1 MQFKSLLLLTGATI
15 LSPFLVQAQTFTD
28 CNPLNKTCPNDPALG
43 TNHTFVFNTSSTV
56 TDYFN
61 ITAGSLTYGD
71 NGAEFTINKQGESPT
86 IQSKF
91 YIFFGQVSV
100 IMRAASGVGI
110 VSSIVLESDDLD
122 EVDWEWIGG
131 NNTHAETNYFGKGNT
146 TAYDRAIW
154 YPTPADPRENF
165 YNYTVDWTAERIEW
179 WIDDSLVRTL
189 KYEDALNGQN
199 FPQTP
204 MTVRLG
210 IWSGGDPKGN
220 NKGTIEWAGGETDFS
235 KVPFTMYVKS
245 ATIQDYSTG
254 SAYEWGDKSGSWQS
268 IKVISGNS
276 TIADTI
282 TKNSTPTLSLGEKW
296 GNLSSTTKLA
306 VYCGGGAAAA
316 AVVSAFLFTFFRQRR
331 NGRLEREAYNQL
343 IEKQQ
348 QDAYADQ
355 MELHNKGLGGFDQNS
370 YATQGDDALGGWSNN
385 HGTGYVGP
393 IGSASSMAMGANG
406 SGSPVVVQ
414 AAEHG
419 PRSPNMVVH
428 DEEMNPQTAEFN
440 MKPRF
445 GANSNG
451 GSYMRM

>member
-1 MQFKSLLLLTGATI
+1 MQFKSLVLLAGATI
-15 LSPFLVQAQTFTD
+15 LSPFLVHAQTFTD
-28 CNPLNKTCPNDPALG
+28 CNPLNETCPNDPALG

-71 NGAEFTINKQGESPT
+71 NGAEFTIAKQGESPT

-91 YIFFGQVSV
+91 YIFFGH
-100 IMRAASGVGI
+100 
-110 VSSIVLESDDLD
+110 SILTI
-122 EVDWEWIGG
+122 WMKWIGNG
-131 NNTHAETNYFGKGNT
+131 SEVTTLMPRPNYFGKGNT

-154 YPTPADPRENF
+154 YPTPADPTANF

-179 WIDDSLVRTL
+179 WIDDNLVRTL

-220 NKGTIEWAGGETDFS
+220 NKGTIEWLVETDFS

-316 AVVSAFLFTFFRQRR
+316 AVVSAFLFTFLRQRR

-370 YATQGDDALGGWSNN
+370 YATQGDDASGSWNNN

-393 IGSASSMAMGANG
+393 IGSASSMAMSANG

-414 AAEHG
+414 AGEHG
-419 PRSPNMVVH
+419 PRSPNMVF
-428 DEEMNPQTAEFN
+428 A
-440 MKPRF
+440 
-445 GANSNG
+445 
-451 GSYMRM
+451 

>member
-1 MQFKSLLLLTGATI
+1 MHFTSRLLLAGATI
-15 LSPFLVQAQTFTD
+15 LSPFLAQAQTFTA
-28 CNPLNKTCPNDPALG
+28 CNPLNKTCPSNPALG
-43 TNHTFVFNTSSTV
+43 TSHTFIFNTSSTV
-56 TDYFN
+56 TDCFD

-100 IMRAASGVGI
+100 IMKAATGVGI

-131 NNTHAETNYFGKGNT
+131 NNTHTESNYFGKGNT

-154 YPTPADPRENF
+154 HPTSPDPTANF
-165 YNYTVDWTAERIEW
+165 HNYTVDWTAERIQW
-179 WIDDSLVRTL
+179 WIDDSLIRTL
-189 KYEDALNGQN
+189 KYEDALHGQN

-204 MTVRLG
+204 MNVRLG
-210 IWSGGDPKGN
+210 IWAGGDPKGN

-245 ATIQDYSTG
+245 ASIQDYSTG
-254 SAYEWGDKSGSWQS
+254 SAYEWGDQTGSWQS

-276 TIADTI
+276 TIAEAI
-282 TKNSTPTLSLGEKW
+282 TKNSTPTLSTGEKW
-296 GNLSSTTKLA
+296 NSLSTTTKLV

-316 AVVSAFLFTFFRQRR
+316 ALVSAFLFTFLRQRR

-348 QDAYADQ
+348 QDAYNEQTA
-355 MELHNKGLGGFDQNS
+355 LHHKGLGGFEQNS
-370 YATQGDDALGGWSNN
+370 YGNQGGDE
-385 HGTGYVGP
+385 TGYVGP
-393 IGSASSMAMGANG
+393 VGSASAMASGG
-406 SGSPVVVQ
+406 SGSPVVQ
-414 AAEHG
+414 AGQHNAMN
-419 PRSPNMVVH
+419 PNATLH
-428 DEEMNPQTAEFN
+428 DEETNAQSAEFN
-440 MKPRF
+440 MKPTF

-451 GSYMRM
+451 GSYMRV